1 MCVEMVTFRGYRIGE
16 VGEVGWGKARAA
28 HHSSGESE
36 SLYGSS
42 RRLSLGSHVCVDVS
56 SQRSRDSCEL
66 RMTGCRS
73 WSHAKLLLAAVVTIV
88 NVQSG
93 SDWPVSPT
101 NQHHQHYSILEHPG
115 SSKRAFHSRERYAG
129 RSAPRRPD

>member
-1 MCVEMVTFRGYRIGE
+1 MRHG
-16 VGEVGWGKARAA
+16 RAA

-36 SLYGSS
+36 SLYGSK
-42 RRLSLGSHVCVDVS
+42 RRFSFGSHDCVDVS

-73 WSHAKLLLAAVVTIV
+73 CSHAKLLLAAVVTIV

-93 SDWPVSPT
+93 SDWPVIKTATSHRQNPFRSGNTQESPPPP
-101 NQHHQHYSILEHPG
+101 QARAAAAAAAG
-115 SSKRAFHSRERYAG
+115 SNPRALLW
-129 RSAPRRPD
+129 